1 MSNLKKFKTEW
12 PSKEKFYSSLTDR
25 KISGKE
31 YEHVLIAWN
40 KFRMEMMKDYRDL
53 YLKRYVLLLD
63 VMFYY

>member
-1 MSNLKKFKTEW
+1 MSNLEKFKTEW
-12 PSKEKFYSSLTDR
+12 PSKEKCYSSLTDR
-25 KISGKE
+25 KISDRE
-31 YEHVLIAWN
+31 YEHVLIARN

>member
-1 MSNLKKFKTEW
+1 MSNLEKFKTEW
-12 PSKEKFYSSLTDR
+12 PSKEKCYSSLTDK
-25 KISGKE
+25 KISDKE
-31 YEHVLIAWN
+31 YEHVLIARN